1 MPPKVK
7 LCPTPDQPS
16 VYNIVKNSKRRR
28 RKSSQCHS
36 PATKIEPN
44 VCNDQDIKK
53 RTPPTPPIRCEDRE
67 VKRSKAEMNTERKT
81 QEEEEE
87 EDFLGELTPEM
98 KKLDLLI
105 KRNLRHEL
113 KPLKKDIADLVLSAA
128 VTTTHTNEILSLKQE
143 NTVLRHKCNQLEQEQ
158 KALKDRLD
166 KIENLQL
173 ENNLILHGVEESTAW
188 EYPETRY
195 AKVIEHL
202 SHTMNAE
209 TAIEQRDMARNLSIK
224 KTHRIGKF
232 NVDRCRPVSITFA
245 KYEDVEYLLGNKR
258 YLPKGVYL
266 NREYSSEIE
275 SKRKLLRPILKI
287 AKQHADYKDRCYM
300 EEDYLKIK
308 GKKYTVDNIH
318 QLPDEINGYKAS
330 TKREGDITCFYGELN
345 PLSNFHKASFEIDG
359 TLYSSSE
366 QYIQQQKAIFFGDKV
381 AEAKIMAA
389 CTPMQC
395 KKEGRFTR
403 NFNQDTWNNNAKA
416 QCFPGIEAKFTQND
430 WLSKLLISTADETL
444 AEASYDE
451 LWGTGKHFFHKD
463 CTTRNKWTSVGI
475 LGEILMEI
483 RAKLKLNIPPVD
495 TVPDTA
501 VAIATTPAANEEMD
515 PT

>member
-16 VYNIVKNSKRRR
+16 VYNIVKNNRRRR
-28 RKSSQCHS
+28 RKSSQCQTPLTNLES
-36 PATKIEPN
+36 NTSK
-44 VCNDQDIKK
+44 DQDIKK
-53 RTPPTPPIRCEDRE
+53 RTPPTPPIRSEDRE
-67 VKRSKAEMNTERKT
+67 VKRNKAEMDVEQKT
-81 QEEEEE
+81 QEEQEE

-113 KPLKKDIADLVLSAA
+113 KPLKKDIADLLVTAT

-158 KALKDRLD
+158 KVLKDRLD

-224 KTHRIGKF
+224 KTHRLGKF

-258 YLPKGVYL
+258 YLPRGVYL

-275 SKRKLLRPILKI
+275 RKRKQLRPILKI
-287 AKQHADYKDRCYM
+287 AKQHLDYKDKCYM

-318 QLPDEINGYKAS
+318 QLPDEINGFKAS
-330 TKREGDITCFYGELN
+330 TKCDGDITCFYGELN
-345 PLSNFHKASFEIDG
+345 PLSNFHQASFEIDG
-359 TLYSSSE
+359 TVYSSSE
-366 QYIQQQKAIFFGDKV
+366 QYIQQQKAIFFGDRV

-389 CTPMQC
+389 ITPMQC
-395 KKEGRFTR
+395 KKEGRNTR
-403 NFNQDTWNNNAKA
+403 NFDQTTWNNNAKS

-451 LWGTGKHFFHKD
+451 LWGTGKPFFHKD
-463 CTTRNKWTSVGI
+463 CMIRSKWTSTGI
-475 LGEILMEI
+475 LGEMLMEI
-483 RAKLKLNIPPVD
+483 RAKLRPSTPSNN
-495 TVPDTA
+495 TVSETPTA
-501 VAIATTPAANEEMD
+501 TVTTPVGTEEMD
-515 PT
+515 PS